1 MPDCLN
7 HFRVSFFSAGMF
19 IVINIIGTNERGKN
33 AEITGLILHRI
44 VRIHGK
50 QNTAIVRDFNS
61 NKEK

>member
-1 MPDCLN
+1 
-7 HFRVSFFSAGMF
+7 MF